1 MLRRLVVAF
10 GLLFLFALALAG
22 TLKAGEFEF
31 YPGGRYNA
39 AIPTPESVLGYRVGE
54 TFTPH
59 AEVERYYKTLAQA
72 AQERMRLVPY
82 GKTFEGR
89 TLYLAVFSAP
99 ENFAKLESIRE
110 NVARLA
116 DPRKTSPEQ
125 AAEIARTTPAIAW
138 LSYNVH
144 GNEASSSEA
153 SLQVAYQLAAGEDER
168 TLKILKECVV
178 LLDPMVNP
186 DGRERYVQFYRSFVG
201 RKPNP
206 NPEAAEHNERWPSGR
221 TNHYYFDLNRDWA
234 WQSQPESQ
242 ARVKEYL
249 RWNPQLHVDYHEM
262 SLEATYFF
270 APPTQPIQE
279 SIDPLLKKW
288 FERYA
293 KGNAA
298 AFDRFGIR
306 YYTAEDF
313 DLFYPAYGDSWPSLN
328 GAIGMTYEQAGGGR
342 GGLVA
347 TLREG
352 RGAVT
357 LRDRAWHHFT
367 TSLATL
373 ETTANH
379 REARLQDFYE
389 FHRAALRAGSEGPL
403 REIYLP
409 VGKDPA
415 RTSQLIERLLRQGI
429 EVQQVAQPLAAN
441 DVRDYAG
448 RVLGEKRFPAGT
460 YVVDLAQ
467 PKGFLARAVLEPE
480 SKLRGLFFY
489 DVTGWSLPL
498 ASAVEAYWSP
508 KNALPKLRDDASG
521 RRALTVAPEVAGGV
535 SGSDRPT
542 AYLFTWDTN
551 GAVALLA
558 ALLESDARC
567 YVAISGFKLAG
578 REFEP
583 GTIVVPR
590 ETNPPDLDQKIKEL
604 AAQAKVEVTAVASG
618 LAEAGID
625 LGSNRVRFIRKPK
638 VAIVMD
644 RPVSE
649 TDYGALWFLFDQTI
663 RMPFSA
669 IPAEDLRGVEL
680 ADYNVLIFP
689 NDFGTGRGWSRYV
702 DKRLAERI
710 GGWVRSGGVV
720 IGLRG
725 GAVLATKNKA
735 GWSSIGFH
743 YVAEREEHERLE
755 EEREAQAAA
764 APRPSVAAAPPSP
777 PAERPSEKEKI
788 EQAAKELERKLLPWS
803 KKEIEERKEEIPG
816 TIMRLNL
823 DHTHPLGFGYAGQ
836 VDVLNRTSPIL
847 ELTAKGDNVVYY
859 PKENFRLSGY
869 LTEENAKKLANTAYL
884 VREEVGRGFVILY
897 ADAPVFRG
905 FWDGTVRLFMN
916 SVFFGNIAN
925 PYLRY

>member
-1 MLRRLVVAF
+1 MLRRLLLPL
-10 GLLFLFALALAG
+10 GLFLAATSALAATSQG
-22 TLKAGEFEF
+22 GDFEF
-31 YPGGRYNA
+31 YPGGRYNS

-54 TFTPH
+54 AFTPH

-72 AQERMRLVPY
+72 AQERMRFLPY
-82 GKTFEGR
+82 GNTFEKR
-89 TLYLAVFSAP
+89 TLYLAIFSAS
-99 ENFAKLESIRE
+99 ENLAKLESIRE
-110 NVARLA
+110 NIGRLTE
-116 DPRKTSPEQ
+116 PRKTSPEQ
-125 AAEIARTTPAIAW
+125 ATEIARTMPAIAW

-178 LLDPMVNP
+178 ILDPTVNP
-186 DGRERYVQFYRSFVG
+186 DGRDRYVQFYRSVVG
-201 RKPNP
+201 RNP
-206 NPEAAEHNERWPSGR
+206 NPDLEAAEHNERWPSGR

-234 WQSQPESQ
+234 WQSQPESR
-242 ARVKEYL
+242 ARLKEYL
-249 RWNPQLHVDYHEM
+249 RWNPQVHVDYHEM
-262 SLEATYFF
+262 GLESTYFF

-279 SIDPLLKKW
+279 SIEPLLKKW
-288 FERYA
+288 FQLYA

-328 GAIGMTYEQAGGGR
+328 GAIGMTYEQAGGSR

-347 TLREG
+347 KLRESQG
-352 RGAVT
+352 EVT

-373 ETTANH
+373 ETTAEN
-379 REARLQDFYE
+379 RAARLRDFYE
-389 FHRAALRAGSEGPL
+389 FHRAAIKAGTEGPIH
-403 REIYLP
+403 EFYLLP
-409 VGKDPA
+409 GKDPA
-415 RTSQLIERLLRQGI
+415 GISHLVERLLRQGI
-429 EVQQVAQPLAAN
+429 DVQEMTQAVTAN
-441 DVRDYAG
+441 DVHDYAG
-448 RVLGEKRFPAGT
+448 HVAGEKRFPAGT

-498 ASAVEAYWSP
+498 ASGVEAYWSS
-508 KNALPKLRDDASG
+508 KNARG
-521 RRALTVAPEVAGGV
+521 ERRAVTAAPEVAGGV
-535 SGSDRPT
+535 SGSDHPT
-542 AYLFTWDTN
+542 AYLLTWDTN
-551 GAVALLA
+551 GAVTLLA
-558 ALLESDARC
+558 ALLARDVRC
-567 YVAISGFKLAG
+567 YVAISGFKAAG

-583 GTIVVPR
+583 GTIVIPR
-590 ETNPPDLDQKIKEL
+590 ETNGRDLDQILKEL
-604 AAQAKVEVTAVASG
+604 ATETKVDVIAVPSG

-663 RMPFSA
+663 RMPFTA
-669 IPAEDLRGVEL
+669 MPAEDLRGVEL

-702 DKRLAERI
+702 DKKLAEKV
-710 GGWVRSGGVV
+710 GSWVRNGGVV
-720 IGLRG
+720 IGIRG

-743 YVAEREEHERLE
+743 YVSEREEQERIE
-755 EEREAQAAA
+755 EEKEAQAAA
-764 APRPSVAAAPPSP
+764 APRPPAAAAPPS
-777 PAERPSEKEKI
+777 AEKPSDKERA

-823 DHTHPLGFGYAGQ
+823 DNTHPLGFGYAGQ
-836 VDVLNRTSPIL
+836 VDILNRTSPIL
-847 ELTAKGDNVVYY
+847 ELTAKGDNVAYY
-859 PKENFRLSGY
+859 PKENLKLSGY
-869 LTEENAKKLANTAYL
+869 LTDENAKKLANTAYL
-884 VREEVGRGFVILY
+884 VREQLGRGFVILY
-897 ADAPVFRG
+897 ADSPIFRG

-916 SVFFGNIAN
+916 SVFFGNIDN